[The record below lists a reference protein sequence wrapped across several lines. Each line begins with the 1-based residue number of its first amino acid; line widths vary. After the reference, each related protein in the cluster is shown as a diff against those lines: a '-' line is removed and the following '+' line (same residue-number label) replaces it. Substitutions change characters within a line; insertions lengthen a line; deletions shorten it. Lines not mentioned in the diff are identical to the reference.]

1 MFSNKIMCKTGL
13 FFTLLLGAAFAS
25 AQSPGPKFKNDT
37 VTTISGYKIYK
48 GCTLKFA
55 KGSGKK
61 DKFRFV
67 SIKNGIYE
75 TALMNNSVV
84 VTGIKSFGINDEDDA
99 YIEITGLI
107 IFKDN
112 TKGIVELKLFFD
124 KAIENTDG
132 LDAEIIVP
140 AVFINNNKVFLYNE
154 LKRLLNLYIS
164 GTIDRQAYE
173 AQKKKLLD
181 GQ

>member
-1 MFSNKIMCKTGL
+1 MCTLKL
-13 FFTLLLGAAFAS
+13 FFAMLLYPALLS

-37 VTTISGYKIYK
+37 VTTISGYKIYRD
-48 GCTLKFA
+48 CTLTFA

-75 TALMNNSVV
+75 TALTNNSVV
-84 VTGIKSFGINDEDDA
+84 VTGIKNFGINDEDDA
-99 YIEITGLI
+99 YIEITGSI

-112 TKGIVELKLFFD
+112 TKGTVELKLFFD

-132 LDAEIIVP
+132 MPAEMIVP
-140 AVFINNNKVFLYNE
+140 AAFANNSRVILYNE

-164 GTIDRQAYE
+164 GTIDRAVYE
-173 AQKKKLLD
+173 EQKRKLLKK
-181 GQ
+181 Q